1 MVDIDL
7 MKNSELKKGLLDL
20 GFKKKKIWFVREY
33 KETIQDF
40 GFPYAT
46 YGERRTRYYGC
57 NCGFGYPEAHSF
69 AEEHG
74 IMNLF
79 DTGGNIGYIVPQRKF
94 FFLKPKY
101 EYSQWRIAE
110 SNTEQYAHNFVSN
123 FLNLIETYAIPFLN
137 SFSTKE
143 AFIDALENNPKR
155 VTYHYDRKL
164 PPILYHLLGD
174 NEKAI
179 SYIRQTLELYKKQEE
194 NRKNG
199 VEIIETKE
207 YREIRITGGSSYY
220 SYLEFANTFSK
231 SINYNIQFKD
241 ELCLSNDN

>member
-1 MVDIDL
+1 ML
-7 MKNSELKKGLLDL
+7 LK
-20 GFKKKKIWFVREY
+20 I
-33 KETIQDF
+33 T
-40 GFPYAT
+40 
-46 YGERRTRYYGC
+46 
-57 NCGFGYPEAHSF
+57 
-69 AEEHG
+69 
-74 IMNLF
+74 
-79 DTGGNIGYIVPQRKF
+79 
-94 FFLKPKY
+94 
-101 EYSQWRIAE
+101 
-110 SNTEQYAHNFVSN
+110 
-123 FLNLIETYAIPFLN
+123 
-137 SFSTKE
+137 
-143 AFIDALENNPKR
+143 
-155 VTYHYDRKL
+155 
-164 PPILYHLLGD
+164 LYHLLGD